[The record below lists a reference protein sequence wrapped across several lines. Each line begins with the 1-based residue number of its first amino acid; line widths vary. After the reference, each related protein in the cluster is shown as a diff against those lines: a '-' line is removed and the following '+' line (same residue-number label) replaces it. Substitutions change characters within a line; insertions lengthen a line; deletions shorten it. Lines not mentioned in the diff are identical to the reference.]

1 MSLTSIFFVC
11 KHFYTGRKK
20 FYNKN
25 CLFDAKVFEFEE
37 FTIGPFFYSSIQPQ
51 HTVTGVSGH
60 FKWSGG
66 VINMLW
72 LRISSKLLE
81 NFSLKFLKCI
91 FIFVRRLNA
100 REWRYTDWLSY
111 LSTLLC
117 QLPWLFTWNKVQIPL
132 QLATLA

>member
-1 MSLTSIFFVC
+1 MRN
-11 KHFYTGRKK
+11 YMGRKI
-20 FYNKN
+20 FCNKN
-25 CLFDAKVFEFEE
+25 CLFDAKFFEFEE
-37 FTIGPFFYSSIQPQ
+37 FTIGPFFIVASSLSIIY
-51 HTVTGVSGH
+51 TVTGVSGH
-60 FKWSGG
+60 FKRSGG
-66 VINMLW
+66 VITAINILW

-117 QLPWLFTWNKVQIPL
+117 QLPWLFTWNKVQPLL
-132 QLATLA
+132 QLAFVA